1 MVTGSKIINADCWS
15 HKSQIK
21 LRIQNIGAKFE
32 IRGFSSKQKSNFEIN
47 LKMSRVDSLD
57 ISAILVCEI
66 AMRNHIMTYDTP
78 SCGLTGFLLW

>member
-1 MVTGSKIINADCWS
+1 MVTWSKIINADCWS

-21 LRIQNIGAKFE
+21 LRIRNIGAKFE
-32 IRGFSSKQKSNFEIN
+32 IRGFSSKQKSNFEFI
-47 LKMSRVDSLD
+47 KVSRVDSLD

-66 AMRNHIMTYDTP
+66 AMRNQIMTYDAP